1 MRTSAVELT
10 DADFEYGGLRLTS
23 YARPAKLFTA
33 HESLFVSEAGVLR
46 AGSLKKITDQVVAV
60 RQRNAEP
67 R

>member
-46 AGSLKKITDQVVAV
+46 AGSLKITEEVVTV
-60 RQRNAEP
+60 IQRNAEP